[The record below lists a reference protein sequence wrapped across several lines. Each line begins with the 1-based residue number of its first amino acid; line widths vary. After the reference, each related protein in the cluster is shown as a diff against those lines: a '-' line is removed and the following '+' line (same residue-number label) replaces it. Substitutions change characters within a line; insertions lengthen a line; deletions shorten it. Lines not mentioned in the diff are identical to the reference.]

1 VPVGMQGSSRRLV
14 AALVGAVALT
24 AVTLLTLA
32 AGSAS
37 AATKPAAIYTEG
49 LHFSTGTIVDPVGR
63 QWVSDHNAGF
73 CRLTPP
79 TADGP
84 GTIEHPQTASDTT
97 TERTCL
103 GGLLPNA
110 AAGPDAAQAASFL
123 DPSPE
128 FRGSGDEVVFIPD
141 RAAPSAEVYRAHW
154 NADSEKFELDLDAH
168 PEDAIAMNADP
179 ARPERTRPFWSSI
192 GPDNNVYVV
201 FQASGTVQRIINAAS
216 DQPTAQLVGTTS
228 DGERAASIAVGY
240 DAANA
245 LTAYVAEAGGITQ
258 LRNLS
263 APVPTVT
270 AASATGFTVPG
281 GPPAAIAYD
290 RFNGHHTLYA
300 GVANA
305 AVLSDQGIDSVY
317 SFDTSSAQA
326 GAQLVAD
333 GFTSVSGMSVRPDS
347 TLFVMDEPAIVIPGE
362 PMGVG
367 HMFEIGR
374 PAARIISGPSN
385 QPGRP
390 ADQSLTADPTP
401 TFAFTGEFTTQ
412 CSLVRV
418 GHAPAFT
425 PCDPA
430 ASFFA
435 TDFDPDT
442 PGDQPAVEGDRYRF
456 SVRSENGAT
465 LGLVDSKVFA
475 VDVTEPAKPS
485 IVKPTAG
492 QPTKA
497 TPFFVFSA
505 EEGATFTCTFDTD
518 APVPCESHRNRD
530 FTGQSGPHTLSIT
543 ATDAAGNTSEPSE
556 TIAFTVDGTLPTVTI
571 AGSQGPTT
579 ATAARWDY
587 TSSEPRV
594 QFGCRLDGGDFAL
607 CPSDGKAGFKEYRDL
622 AEGEHTLEVHA
633 LDAAGNLGPTARRTI
648 IVDTTPPVVTHNWPA
663 TTGADPAFAFSADS
677 PATFTCT
684 LTGPVNT
691 GSQSCTTPKRYT
703 GLPAGDYT
711 FILRTLDHAGNETV
725 HAHAFTV
732 LGTGTGKQDLAGPAI
747 AITAPAQ
754 GGQTKG
760 TTDVTFSV
768 TDPTGPVAFRCSVD
782 GRPLPTCSSP
792 QRLSGLAKGTHT
804 FSVAATDGVG
814 NDSQLTRTWTVSS
827 SGSGGLDAAAL
838 GTQAAAAPGP
848 QAALTTDVTVRTARA
863 ATLAARGLPITI
875 DPPAGTR
882 VVRVRLFRALTGGAG
897 SGPRARGAATA
908 HRPIITVHRATKG
921 GQRFRYTLRQR
932 AVRKALHRG
941 GRFRI
946 EVKSGRDRRHLGVAS
961 NKRFSVKR

>member
-1 VPVGMQGSSRRLV
+1 VPIGLQGSSRRLA

-24 AVTLLTLA
+24 AVALLTLA

-49 LHFSTGTIVDPVGR
+49 LHFSTGTLVDPAGR

-79 TADGP
+79 TPEGP
-84 GTIEHPQTASDTT
+84 GTIEHPQTASDTK

-128 FRGSGDEVVFIPD
+128 FPGSGDEVAFIPD

-179 ARPERTRPFWSSI
+179 ARPDRSRPFWSSI

-201 FQASGTVQRIINAAS
+201 FQASGTVQRIVNAAS

-228 DGERAASIAVGY
+228 DGDGAASIAVGY

-270 AASATGFTVPG
+270 PASPTQFTVPG
-281 GPPAAIAYD
+281 GPPSAIAYD
-290 RFNGHHTLYA
+290 RFNGHRTLYA

-305 AVLSDQGIDSVY
+305 TLLSDMGIDSVY
-317 SFDTSSAQA
+317 SLDTSAAQP

-362 PMGVG
+362 PIGVG

-385 QPGRP
+385 LPGRP
-390 ADQSLTADPTP
+390 ADQSLTAALTP
-401 TFAFTGEFTTQ
+401 TFTFTGEFTTK
-412 CSLVRV
+412 CSLVPD
-418 GHAPAFT
+418 GHPAVFK
-425 PCDPA
+425 PCDPGA
-430 ASFFA
+430 PFVA
-435 TDFDPDT
+435 TDFNPDVD
-442 PGDQPAVEGDRYRF
+442 GDQAAVENDRYRF
-456 SVRSENGAT
+456 SVRSEIGPT
-465 LGLVDSKVFA
+465 VGLVDSKVFA
-475 VDVTEPAKPS
+475 VDVTAPAKPS
-485 IVKPTAG
+485 IEKPATG
-492 QPTKA
+492 QATKA

-505 EEGATFTCTFDTD
+505 EEGATIACTFDSA

-530 FTGQSGPHTLSIT
+530 FTGKSGPHTLSIT

-556 TIAFTVDGTLPTVTI
+556 TITFTVDGTLPTVTI
-571 AGSQGPTT
+571 AGPQGPTT

-587 TSSEPRV
+587 TSSEAGV

-607 CPSDGKAGFKEYRDL
+607 CPSDGKAGSKAYADL
-622 AEGEHTLEVHA
+622 AEGEHTFEVHA
-633 LDAAGNLGPTARRTI
+633 LDGAGNLGPTARRTI
-648 IVDTTPPVVTHNWPA
+648 IVDKTPPVVTRNWPA
-663 TTGADPAFAFSADS
+663 TTGANPAFAFSADS

-684 LTGPVNT
+684 LTGPVNL
-691 GSQSCTTPKRYT
+691 GPEACTTPKRYA
-703 GLPAGDYT
+703 GLPGGDYT
-711 FILRTLDHAGNETV
+711 FTLRTVDHAGNVTV
-725 HAHAFTV
+725 HTHAFTV
-732 LGTGTGKQDLAGPAI
+732 LGTGNGNQDLAGPAI
-747 AITAPAQ
+747 AIIAPAE
-754 GGQTKG
+754 GGETKG

-768 TDPTGPVAFRCSVD
+768 TDPTGPVAFQCSVD
-782 GRPLPTCSSP
+782 GQPLPTCSSP

-814 NDSQLTRTWTVSS
+814 NSSQATRTWTVSS
-827 SGSGGLDAAAL
+827 SGSGGLDTAAV
-838 GTQAAAAPGP
+838 GAPAP
-848 QAALTTDVTVRTARA
+848 AALTTGLTVRTAQA
-863 ATLAARGLPITI
+863 ATLGARGLPITI
-875 DPPAGTR
+875 DPPAGTQ
-882 VVRVRLFRALTGGAG
+882 VVRVRLFQAVTGGAG
-897 SGPRARGAATA
+897 SRPSARGASTA
-908 HRPIITVHRATKG
+908 YRPVITVYRATKG
-921 GQRFRYTLRQR
+921 GKRFRYTLRQR
-932 AVRKALHRG
+932 TVRKALRRG
-941 GRFRI
+941 GRFLI
-946 EVKSGRDRRHLGVAS
+946 EVKSGPDRRHLGAAS